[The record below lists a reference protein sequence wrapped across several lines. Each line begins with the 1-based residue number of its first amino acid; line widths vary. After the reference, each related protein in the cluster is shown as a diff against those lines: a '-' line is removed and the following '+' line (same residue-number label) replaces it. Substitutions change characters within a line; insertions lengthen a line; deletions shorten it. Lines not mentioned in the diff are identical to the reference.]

1 LTLGGSTSRIGQCEL
16 TREMLHD
23 EIQKRAT
30 AFRQSRRDS
39 CRRLLPGIRRR
50 LLPSNRVEMTYVE
63 GHCLSSLL
71 GKSIR
76 EEEGERI

>member
-1 LTLGGSTSRIGQCEL
+1 MTLGGSTSRIGQCEL
-16 TREMLHD
+16 TRETVCA

-39 CRRLLPGIRRR
+39 CRKLLPGNRRK
-50 LLPSNRVEMTYVE
+50 LLPGNRIQMIYVQ

-71 GKSIR
+71 GKSVR
-76 EEEGERI
+76 EEEDV